1 MRSRLIALTAAIV
14 LLGCNRPANRESGSL
29 DTTRTGVDTSI
40 QSTRVKDTTVVKAD
54 TSVKVDVDTTKKTDH
69 GKDAKKD
76 ANK

>member
-1 MRSRLIALTAAIV
+1 MRTKLVALTAAIV

-29 DTTRTGVDTSI
+29 DTTRTGVDTSV

-54 TSVKVDVDTTKKTDH
+54 TSIDVDTTKKTDH

-76 ANK
+76 AK